1 MHPGGLARFGFITD
15 LLSKPIRL
23 GYVNGITLTLTDV
36 DVTAADALTA
46 LDDDLEKAGI
56 QLCFA
61 EMKDP
66 VKDRL
71 KRYNLYDK
79 IGNPGLT

>member
-66 VKDRL
+66 VKDWL

-79 IGNPGLT
+79 IGNPGLP